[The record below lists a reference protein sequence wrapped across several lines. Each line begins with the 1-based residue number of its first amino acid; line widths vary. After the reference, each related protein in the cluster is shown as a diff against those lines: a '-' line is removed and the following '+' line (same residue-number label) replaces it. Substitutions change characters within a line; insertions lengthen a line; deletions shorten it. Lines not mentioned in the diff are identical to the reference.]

1 MVIYLSPGQQLL
13 EVQKYEDGG
22 EKTKLF
28 LARLSFLCQDWVF
41 FVRIEFSLSELSFLC
56 QDGYPGLIEKA
67 FPGIPDS
74 VDAAFLWGGNNRI
87 YFFKVWQVFL
97 QHYKTISGQQLLEVW
112 SDLRRFCAKRHLPKG

>member
-1 MVIYLSPGQQLL
+1 MVICSSPGQQLL

-22 EKTKLF
+22 EKQNDF
-28 LARLSFLCQDWVF
+28 FAR
-41 FVRIEFSLSELSFLC
+41 LSFLC

-87 YFFKVWQVFL
+87 YFFKVCQVFL
-97 QHYKTISGQQLLEVW
+97 QHYKTISGQQLLEV
-112 SDLRRFCAKRHLPKG
+112 

>member
-1 MVIYLSPGQQLL
+1 MVIYLLPGQQLL

-22 EKTKLF
+22 ENKMTF
-28 LARLSFLCQDWVF
+28 SQ
-41 FVRIEFSLSELSFLC
+41 IEFSLSGLSFLC

-87 YFFKVWQVFL
+87 YFFKVCQVFL
-97 QHYKTISGQQLLEVW
+97 QHYITSSGQQLLEV
-112 SDLRRFCAKRHLPKG
+112 